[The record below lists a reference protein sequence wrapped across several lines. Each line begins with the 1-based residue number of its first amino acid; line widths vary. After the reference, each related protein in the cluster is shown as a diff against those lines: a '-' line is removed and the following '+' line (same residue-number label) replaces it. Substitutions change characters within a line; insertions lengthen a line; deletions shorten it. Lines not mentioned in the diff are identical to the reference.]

1 MRRKTTGL
9 LILAA
14 MVLGGCGMTETQITE
29 DTPATETVVVEEVRE
44 TEADKSSVE
53 TEEETEDRGNIK
65 KNTIAGPELE
75 AYANYI
81 YEEGF
86 LGENADRDIYF
97 PQLAGAEDARFLYRD
112 IDGDGVAE
120 LYLNGTIGE
129 AGEFYPAYCLLD
141 CEDGKVQVLSEQYY
155 QQRMNTTFLNNNYL
169 CRYEEGMPSA
179 PFCYPQEGLS
189 DYNPD
194 EDEWIGLYDD
204 LYLWSPD
211 PGKEEIHLSSEGGGY
226 YHGEQYVACPRV
238 YIFNG
243 EEITE
248 EEYLELE
255 NRYTEDAIIPAS
267 EFRPLSKENLLAG
280 KVMQGSEDAEAGEK
294 ENDVDLMALLE
305 SIEGDYADDTDPELP
320 RMFTIGRD
328 GMNWIGGYPVTAE
341 DVVDYG
347 EDYILFQEE
356 SGSYYKVM
364 ITKDALF
371 ISYGKTPAALAEG
384 AVIDRSTRSTY

>member
-1 MRRKTTGL
+1 MRKKMIL
-9 LILAA
+9 LIISAA
-14 MVLGGCGMTETQITE
+14 MVLGGCGTAVTQSTEDSGAKPETETADVEETQEEQADQASEETEEDTETQK
-29 DTPATETVVVEEVRE
+29 DTT
-44 TEADKSSVE
+44 
-53 TEEETEDRGNIK
+53 
-65 KNTIAGPELE
+65 AGPELE
-75 AYANYI
+75 AYANYV
-81 YEEGF
+81 YEEGY

-97 PQLAGAEDARFLYRD
+97 PQLTGAEDARFLLRD
-112 IDGDGVAE
+112 IDSDGVYE
-120 LYLNGTIGE
+120 LYLCGTIEEG
-129 AGEFYPAYCLLD
+129 GTYYPAYCFLD
-141 CEDGKVQVLSEQYY
+141 CEEDKVQVLAEQYY
-155 QQRMNTTFLNNNYL
+155 QQRMNTSFLNNNYF
-169 CRYEEGMPSA
+169 CRYEEALASV
-179 PFCYPQEGLS
+179 PFCYPQEELNG
-189 DYNPD
+189 YNPN
-194 EDEWIGLYDD
+194 EDKWSSFYND

-211 PGKEEIHLSSEGGGY
+211 PGKEDIHLSYEGGGY
-226 YHGEQYVACPRV
+226 HHGDQYVSCPQV
-238 YIFNG
+238 YVFNG

-248 EEYLELE
+248 EEYLEIE
-255 NRYTEDAIIPAS
+255 NRYTEDATIPAS
-267 EFRPLSKENLLAG
+267 EFQPLSKEGLLAG
-280 KVMQGSEDAEAGEK
+280 EVIQDPE

-328 GMNWIGGYPVTAE
+328 GMNWIGGYPVTAD